1 MRIADRYIGWQVLYG
16 TIFGVS
22 LLTVVLLLGQL
33 FRKIRPLLVEQGAPL
48 DLIGRFILL
57 IIPFTLM
64 FTLPWGFLASTLLSF
79 GRLSSHNELLGLRM
93 AGMSLSRVA
102 FPVILVGAG
111 LSGLCWWL
119 TGTAAPRAKDASR
132 NLIYEA
138 VRKDPRKLIQPR
150 VVISRFPNQRVY
162 AEGEDENGL
171 IRGLHIYKFTGEG
184 RDANLEAYM
193 YAQEVDLYVNEKE
206 KQLRLKLS
214 NPFIEISIDQDET
227 SPIPIRATEMEPVLI
242 DFSATGKK
250 KNKPSDITN
259 ADAPVRI
266 TESQDRQDACL
277 RELSGE
283 LPPRPA
289 GHPVGADIQSDLD
302 EHDDSLPAIPSPER
316 IEELE
321 NSISRETRFQKE
333 LSIELHKRRS
343 LSMACLSFA
352 MIGIPLGISAR
363 RRETSNGL
371 LLSLFVAAIYFGLM
385 IFAQQITDASFAV
398 IITLLWLPNALC
410 LILGLWLF
418 RRAGSR

>member
-93 AGMSLSRVA
+93 AGVSLSRVA

-150 VVISRFPNQRVY
+150 VV
-162 AEGEDENGL
+162 L
-171 IRGLHIYKFTGEG
+171 
-184 RDANLEAYM
+184 
-193 YAQEVDLYVNEKE
+193 
-206 KQLRLKLS
+206 
-214 NPFIEISIDQDET
+214 
-227 SPIPIRATEMEPVLI
+227 
-242 DFSATGKK
+242 
-250 KNKPSDITN
+250 
-259 ADAPVRI
+259 VRPHH
-266 TESQDRQDACL
+266 R
-277 RELSGE
+277 
-283 LPPRPA
+283 RPA
-289 GHPVGADIQSDLD
+289 
-302 EHDDSLPAIPSPER
+302 
-316 IEELE
+316 
-321 NSISRETRFQKE
+321 
-333 LSIELHKRRS
+333 KR
-343 LSMACLSFA
+343 
-352 MIGIPLGISAR
+352 
-363 RRETSNGL
+363 NG
-371 LLSLFVAAIYFGLM
+371 
-385 IFAQQITDASFAV
+385 
-398 IITLLWLPNALC
+398 
-410 LILGLWLF
+410 
-418 RRAGSR
+418 

>member
-22 LLTVVLLLGQL
+22 LLTVVLVLGQL
-33 FRKIRPLLVEQGAPL
+33 FRKIRPLLVEQAAPL
-48 DLIGRFILL
+48 ELMGQFILL

-79 GRLSSHNELLGLRM
+79 GRLSSNNELLGLRM
-93 AGMSLSRVA
+93 AGMSLIRVSL
-102 FPVILVGAG
+102 PVVLVAVS

-119 TGTAAPRAKDASR
+119 TGTAAPRAKDSSR

-162 AEGEDENGL
+162 AEAEDENGIL
-171 IRGLHIYKFTGEG
+171 RGLHIYKFTGEG
-184 RDANLEAYM
+184 RDASLEAYM
-193 YAQEVDLYVNEKE
+193 FAEEVNLYVNEE
-206 KQLRLKLS
+206 AKQLRLKLS
-214 NPFIEISIDQDET
+214 NPFIEISMDQDSV

-250 KNKPSDITN
+250 RNKPSDITN
-259 ADAPVRI
+259 IDAPDRI
-266 TESQDRQDACL
+266 AESQKRQEES
-277 RELSGE
+277 RMELAGE

-289 GHPVGADIQSDLD
+289 GLPTGATFAASPVEDNETPPVVLT
-302 EHDDSLPAIPSPER
+302 PSR
-316 IEELE
+316 IRELE
-321 NSISRETRFQKE
+321 ESLAKEDRFQKE
-333 LSIELHKRRS
+333 LNIELHKRRS

-371 LLSLFVAAIYFGLM
+371 LISLFIAATYFGLL
-385 IFAQQITDASFAV
+385 IFAQQIEDAPFPV
-398 IITLLWLPNALC
+398 IISILWLPNALC
-410 LILGLWLF
+410 LLLGIWLF
-418 RRAGSR
+418 RRASFR

>member
-162 AEGEDENGL
+162 AEGKDENGL

-259 ADAPVRI
+259 SDAPVRI
-266 TESQDRQDACL
+266 TESQDRQDACR

-289 GHPVGADIQSDLD
+289 GHPTGADIQSDLD
-302 EHDDSLPAIPSPER
+302 EHDDSLSAIPSPER

-418 RRAGSR
+418 RRASSR

>member
-22 LLTVVLLLGQL
+22 LLTVVLILGQV
-33 FRKIRPLLVEQGAPL
+33 FRKIRPLLVEQAAPL

-93 AGMSLSRVA
+93 AGLSLGRVA
-102 FPVILVGAG
+102 LPVILVGAG

-119 TGTAAPRAKDASR
+119 TGTAAPRAKNASR

-162 AEGEDENGL
+162 AEGADDDGL
-171 IRGLHIYKFTGEG
+171 IHGLHIYKFTGEG
-184 RDANLEAYM
+184 GGGNLEAYM
-193 YAQEVDLYVNEKE
+193 FAQEVDLYVNEEE

-214 NPFIEISIDQDET
+214 NPFIEISMDQNET

-250 KNKPSDITN
+250 N
-259 ADAPVRI
+259 
-266 TESQDRQDACL
+266 
-277 RELSGE
+277 
-283 LPPRPA
+283 RP
-289 GHPVGADIQSDLD
+289 
-302 EHDDSLPAIPSPER
+302 
-316 IEELE
+316 
-321 NSISRETRFQKE
+321 
-333 LSIELHKRRS
+333 
-343 LSMACLSFA
+343 
-352 MIGIPLGISAR
+352 
-363 RRETSNGL
+363 
-371 LLSLFVAAIYFGLM
+371 
-385 IFAQQITDASFAV
+385 
-398 IITLLWLPNALC
+398 
-410 LILGLWLF
+410 
-418 RRAGSR
+418 

>member
-16 TIFGVS
+16 TIFGGS
-22 LLTVVLLLGQL
+22 LLTVVLILGQV
-33 FRKIRPLLVEQGAPL
+33 FRKIRPLLVEQAAPL

-93 AGMSLSRVA
+93 AGLGLGRVA

-162 AEGEDENGL
+162 AEGADEDGL
-171 IRGLHIYKFTGEG
+171 IHGLHIYKFTGEG
-184 RDANLEAYM
+184 GEANLEAYM
-193 YAQEVDLYVNEKE
+193 FAQEVDLYVNEEE

-214 NPFIEISIDQDET
+214 NPFIEISMDKNET

-266 TESQDRQDACL
+266 AESKDRQDACR

-283 LPPRPA
+283 LPPRTA
-289 GHPVGADIQSDLD
+289 GLPSGAGFASAPDQNDL
-302 EHDDSLPAIPSPER
+302 LPAALTPRR
-316 IEELE
+316 IDELE
-321 NSISRETRFQKE
+321 KTIEKEARFQKE
-333 LSIELHKRRS
+333 LKIELHKRRS
-343 LSMACLSFA
+343 LSMACFSFA

-363 RRETSNGL
+363 RRETSNGF
-371 LLSLFVAAIYFGLM
+371 LLSLLIAAIYFGLL
-385 IFAQQITDASFAV
+385 IFAQQIEGAPDAA
-398 IITLLWLPNALC
+398 IITILWLPNVNKKN
-410 LILGLWLF
+410 
-418 RRAGSR
+418 

>member
-33 FRKIRPLLVEQGAPL
+33 FRKIRPLLVEQGAAL

-79 GRLSSHNELLGLRM
+79 GRLSSHNELIGLRM
-93 AGMSLSRVA
+93 AGVSLSRVA

-193 YAQEVDLYVNEKE
+193 FAQEVDLYVNEEE

-227 SPIPIRATEMEPVLI
+227 PPIPIRATEMEPVLI

-259 ADAPVRI
+259 AAAPAR
-266 TESQDRQDACL
+266 TAESQGRQDACR

-289 GHPVGADIQSDLD
+289 GHPAGADFESDLD
-302 EHDDSLPAIPSPER
+302 ENDGSLPAVLSPER

-321 NSISRETRFQKE
+321 NSISREDRFQKE
-333 LSIELHKRRS
+333 LNIELHKRRS

-371 LLSLFVAAIYFGLM
+371 LLSLFVAAIYFGLL
-385 IFAQQITDASFAV
+385 IFAQQITDAPFSV
-398 IITLLWLPNALC
+398 IITVLWLPNALC

-418 RRAGSR
+418 RRASFR

>member
-22 LLTVVLLLGQL
+22 LLTVVLILGQV
-33 FRKIRPLLVEQGAPL
+33 FRKIRPLLVEQAAPL

-93 AGMSLSRVA
+93 AGLGLGRVA
-102 FPVILVGAG
+102 LPVILVGAG

-119 TGTAAPRAKDASR
+119 TGTAAPRAKNASR

-162 AEGEDENGL
+162 AEGADEDGL
-171 IRGLHIYKFTGEG
+171 IHGLHIYKFTGEG
-184 RDANLEAYM
+184 GGGSLEAYM
-193 YAQEVDLYVNEKE
+193 FAQEVDLYVNEEE

-214 NPFIEISIDQDET
+214 NPFIEISMDQNET

-259 ADAPVRI
+259 ADAPVHI
-266 TESQDRQDACL
+266 AESQARQDICR

-289 GHPVGADIQSDLD
+289 GLPSGAEFAPAPDENDLF
-302 EHDDSLPAIPSPER
+302 PAVLTPQR

-321 NSISRETRFQKE
+321 KTIQKEDRFQKE
-333 LSIELHKRRS
+333 LNIELHKRRS
-343 LSMACLSFA
+343 LSMSCFSFA

-363 RRETSNGL
+363 RRETSNGF
-371 LLSLFVAAIYFGLM
+371 LLSLFIAAIYFGLL
-385 IFAQQITDASFAV
+385 IFAQQIEDAHLPT
-398 IITLLWLPNALC
+398 IITVLWLPNALC
-410 LILGLWLF
+410 LILGFWLF
-418 RRAGSR
+418 RRASFR

>member
-93 AGMSLSRVA
+93 AGVSLSRVA

-162 AEGEDENGL
+162 AEGQDGNGL
-171 IRGLHIYKFTGEG
+171 IHGLHIYKFTGQG

-193 YAQEVDLYVNEKE
+193 FAQEVDLYVNEEE

-259 ADAPVRI
+259 AD
-266 TESQDRQDACL
+266 
-277 RELSGE
+277 
-283 LPPRPA
+283 
-289 GHPVGADIQSDLD
+289 
-302 EHDDSLPAIPSPER
+302 
-316 IEELE
+316 
-321 NSISRETRFQKE
+321 
-333 LSIELHKRRS
+333 
-343 LSMACLSFA
+343 
-352 MIGIPLGISAR
+352 
-363 RRETSNGL
+363 
-371 LLSLFVAAIYFGLM
+371 
-385 IFAQQITDASFAV
+385 
-398 IITLLWLPNALC
+398 
-410 LILGLWLF
+410 
-418 RRAGSR
+418 